1 MWLLLCGNLAVRP
14 VEAEIITFAS
24 RDPSAPIEVHADRS
38 ERVEEGAYEVW
49 QLEGHCTVK
58 QADILATGEQGVI
71 WIRKTDGG
79 RGGPTEVLLYLEG
92 NSQQQVRVKRD
103 SPPTQRQ
110 ATTSNS
116 DSFAGP
122 SWLGRLRTT
131 GSVRV
136 QSPQRGVP
144 TSAQPTKLRAI
155 AERDAIR
162 QVRFQQPTPAALPS
176 NPSLLPPGDV
186 TIAPP
191 TTVTPLGSIS
201 AKRVRVL
208 GRDGGTTNLEVVP
221 DPISG
226 QLVGTA
232 TGGIRVIVEGVEA
245 PEVQQLG
252 TSLGKI
258 VLETDNVVL
267 WGPNIEQLQNGEAT
281 DFEDL
286 PLEIY
291 MEGNVVFREGDRV
304 VYAERMYYDVRQ
316 RSGTVLDAE
325 ILTPVEQYEGLLRV
339 RAEVLQQV
347 DANTFQAF
355 GGAVT
360 SSRIGFP
367 RYWLQADNVKL
378 QDIQVPLTDYFTGE
392 PERDPRTGEQA
403 VAHELRTT
411 SRSNFL
417 YLAGLPVLYWPV
429 FSTDLRE
436 PTFYVDNLSFGS
448 DNVFGTQIRVDW
460 NAYQLF
466 GIREP
471 IYGTD
476 WQISTDYLSDRGPAA
491 GTQFTYARRDLFGV
505 PGAYNG
511 ILDIW
516 GIYDTGLDN
525 LGKDRRAVPFPDPL
539 RGRVFLNHQH
549 HFENGWSL
557 RGELGLISD
566 RNFLEQYFEQAWD
579 TRKDEDTRFE
589 LKKIFGNGSLGI
601 SADFQ
606 PLDFY
611 TRTEWLPRL
620 DHYRLGRSLGERLTW
635 FAHSHAGYAN
645 LITDPLPPPGT
656 QPAQSPLEW
665 ETDTSGTRFDSR
677 SGVRAATRQEIDLPF
692 ALGPAKF
699 TPYLLG
705 EAAYWG
711 EDRDGNEATRLYGQ
725 VGVRSSL
732 PMWTANPAVRSQLF
746 NVNGLAHKVSFD
758 TELFYADADQDLD
771 RFPLYDPLND
781 DSVEQYERM
790 FIANRFGGTR
800 PAKFDPRQFALRSG
814 MQSWVTG
821 PTEIADDLAV
831 FNASV
836 RQRLQTKRG
845 LPGRERVVDWIT
857 LDIGATLFPDA
868 DRDNFGSEVGLI
880 NYDFRWFIGDRF
892 TLLSDGYADMFGDG
906 LQEYTVGALI
916 SRPEFGNAYLGFR
929 NIDGPF
935 SSSVLTGS
943 VSYRMSEKWIVTAS
957 GSFDFGPTGNIGQT
971 VSVTK
976 IGESFL
982 VRAGVNVDVG
992 RGNVG
997 AVFSIEPRFLPR
1009 SRLGMV
1015 GGVQIPPAGAR
1026 GVE

>member
-1 MWLLLCGNLAVRP
+1 
-14 VEAEIITFAS
+14 
-24 RDPSAPIEVHADRS
+24 
-38 ERVEEGAYEVW
+38 
-49 QLEGHCTVK
+49 
-58 QADILATGEQGVI
+58 
-71 WIRKTDGG
+71 
-79 RGGPTEVLLYLEG
+79 
-92 NSQQQVRVKRD
+92 
-103 SPPTQRQ
+103 
-110 ATTSNS
+110 
-116 DSFAGP
+116 
-122 SWLGRLRTT
+122 
-131 GSVRV
+131 
-136 QSPQRGVP
+136 
-144 TSAQPTKLRAI
+144 
-155 AERDAIR
+155 
-162 QVRFQQPTPAALPS
+162 
-176 NPSLLPPGDV
+176 
-186 TIAPP
+186 
-191 TTVTPLGSIS
+191 
-201 AKRVRVL
+201 
-208 GRDGGTTNLEVVP
+208 EVVP

-232 TGGIRVIVEGVEA
+232 TGGIRVIVEGIEA
-245 PEVQQLG
+245 PEVQRLG

-267 WGPNIEQLQNGEAT
+267 WGPNIEQLQNGETT

-316 RSGTVLDAE
+316 RAGTVLDAE

-339 RAEVLQQV
+339 RAEVLQQL

-367 RYWLQADNVKL
+367 RYWLQADNIQLK
-378 QDIQVPLTDYFTGE
+378 DIQIPLTNYFTGE

-417 YLAGLPVLYWPV
+417 YLSGLPVLYWPV

-436 PTFYVDNLSFGS
+436 PTFYVDNLSFSS
-448 DNVFGTQIRVDW
+448 DNVFGTQVRVDW

-471 IYGTD
+471 LYGTD
-476 WQISTDYLSDRGPAA
+476 WQLSTDYLSDRGPAA
-491 GTQFTYARRDLFGV
+491 GTQFTYARRDMLGV
-505 PGAYNG
+505 PGPYSG
-511 ILDIW
+511 IFDVW

-539 RGRVFLNHQH
+539 RGRVFLNHQQ
-549 HFENGWSL
+549 HFDNGWSL

-579 TRKDEDTRFE
+579 TRKDQDTGFE
-589 LKKIFGNGSLGI
+589 LKRIFDNASIGI

-611 TRTEWLPRL
+611 TRTEWLPRA
-620 DHYRLGRSLGERLTW
+620 DHYRLGRSLGERFTW
-635 FAHSHAGYAN
+635 YAHSHAGYAN

-656 QPAQSPLEW
+656 QPPQSPLEW
-665 ETDTSGTRFDSR
+665 ETDTTGTRYDSR

-692 ALGPAKF
+692 ALGPTKF

-725 VGVRSSL
+725 VGIRSSL
-732 PMWTANPAVRSQLF
+732 PMWTANPTVQSPLF

-758 TELFYADADQDLD
+758 TELFYADADQNLD

-781 DSVEQYERM
+781 DSVEQFERM
-790 FIANRFGGTR
+790 FIANRFAGVRPTR
-800 PAKFDPRQFALRSG
+800 FDPRQFALRSG

-821 PTEIADDLAV
+821 PTEIADDLTV

-845 LPGRERVVDWIT
+845 MPGNERVVDWIT
-857 LDIGATLFPDA
+857 LDVGATLFPEA

-880 NYDFRWFIGDRF
+880 NYDFRWFLGDRL

-906 LQEYTVGALI
+906 LQEYTIGALI

-935 SSSVLTGS
+935 SSSVMTGS

-971 VSVTK
+971 VAITK
-976 IGESFL
+976 LGESFL
-982 VRAGVNVDVG
+982 VRAGVNIDVG

-1026 GVE
+1026 GIE